1 MFNPRY
7 LDHVKKASRIYVS
20 QVASQLEE
28 EEQEV
33 EQEEWSPA
41 LQEELQEEVRHVEG
55 TLRCIKDDHFY
66 ELLQVKPSSVPQS

>member
-7 LDHVKKASRIYVS
+7 LDHVKKASRSYV
-20 QVASQLEE
+20 SQLEE

-33 EQEEWSPA
+33 EQEECRPA

-55 TLRCIKDDHFY
+55 RLRCIKDDHFY

>member
-7 LDHVKKASRIYVS
+7 LDHVKKASRSYVS
-20 QVASQLEE
+20 QVASQLE

-41 LQEELQEEVRHVEG
+41 LQEKLQEEVRHVEG
-55 TLRCIKDDHFY
+55 TLRCIKDDHST
-66 ELLQVKPSSVPQS
+66 SSSR

>member
-7 LDHVKKASRIYVS
+7 LDHVKKASRSYVS
-20 QVASQLEE
+20 QVASQLE
-28 EEQEV
+28 EV

-41 LQEELQEEVRHVEG
+41 LQEEVRHVEV

>member
-7 LDHVKKASRIYVS
+7 LDHVKKASRSYVS

-33 EQEEWSPA
+33 EQEECRPA
-41 LQEELQEEVRHVEG
+41 LQEEVRHVEG

>member
-1 MFNPRY
+1 M
-7 LDHVKKASRIYVS
+7 KKASRSYVS

-28 EEQEV
+28 EEQEVEQEV

>member
-7 LDHVKKASRIYVS
+7 LDHVKKASRSYVS
-20 QVASQLEE
+20 QVASQLE
-28 EEQEV
+28 EV